1 MWKKSDP
8 QQAVNP
14 PSPPSVVERT
24 RAVAPV
30 PACIGRSL
38 TIKGDL
44 SGDED
49 LIIEG
54 HIDGKVMLQS
64 HSVTIGESGRV
75 AADISAAH
83 IRVAGVVTGDLTGS
97 DEVVLLRTGRV
108 EGNISAKSVT
118 LENGARFK
126 GSIDMETNGGPGSV
140 PARHREGRV
149 ETEANVTGAKSATGK
164 TPGKPALA

>member
-1 MWKKSDP
+1 MWKKSES
-8 QQAVNP
+8 Q
-14 PSPPSVVERT
+14 PSVDPPPTPRPERSRPAT
-24 RAVAPV
+24 PV
-30 PACIGRSL
+30 ACIGRSL

-54 HIDGKVMLQS
+54 NIDGKVMLQS

-97 DEVVLLRTGRV
+97 DSVVLLRTGRV

-126 GSIDMETNGGPGSV
+126 GSIDMEANGGTGGLPSRQKDGRVDAEPKVMGPGSSTRT
-140 PARHREGRV
+140 PA
-149 ETEANVTGAKSATGK
+149 
-164 TPGKPALA
+164 KPALA